1 MAVER
6 VTKVLI
12 AVHESVRDQL
22 VCDLQRE
29 GLLHVVSTEGGDNTW
44 LAELDRRLAR
54 LVEAIEQ
61 LDAVKKR
68 KSLFGSKLALS
79 RQEFERLARQ
89 KEGEKQAELLAEL
102 NRRLAELDN
111 RRKNTE
117 LEQKRL
123 RPWKELRH
131 SPADLYQLPDLT
143 VILGLFSDQTE
154 LERVREEL
162 LSLPV
167 AIELVEAGEF
177 GISAVLIAT
186 RDCDSEVTAALASAR
201 FESVDLRS
209 VREIPAR
216 VLHRLDEEIQR
227 LNKESRR
234 IEEQIAALGEDS
246 APMKVAADALLTE
259 RAREAAVS
267 GFGKTKTVAVI
278 TGWVKERDLKRLEEV
293 VEKNGHAASC
303 SIEPDP
309 GEEPPV
315 ALANS
320 RPFRPFELVLEMFSL
335 PSPREIDPTVLLAP
349 FFALFFA
356 FCLTDAGYGI
366 VVAVL
371 AWLLMRKLGRDNK
384 LLGMIFISGVVTV
397 IAGAVV
403 GGWFGDLPDRLAIP
417 AVVTLKNKL
426 MLFDPLQNPM
436 PFFVLSIGFG
446 YLHLIFGILIE
457 IFDCIRIRQYGD
469 ALLGHLPWFVMLNGF
484 LARLALGRMLS
495 VWISAA
501 LLVAILLA
509 VAAILV
515 FTRRATEN
523 IRAQWLWFALVS
535 SVLVLLTAKL
545 GALPVTVTQ
554 IRWMVL
560 AVLFVM
566 LVYAAVDLF
575 RRRRF
580 KIAAVAF
587 GIVGMIGLGL
597 ALFGVIPEL
606 IAGMLCLPFLFSA
619 PANRGLVKKFL
630 WGAYALYGA
639 TSYIG
644 VVLSYIRIMAL
655 GMVTGGIAMAI
666 NTIAWMVLP
675 IPALGVLLGVI
686 ALSFG
691 HAYNIAVNVLGAF
704 VHTLRLN
711 YVEFFPRFY
720 TGGGEPFTPLRERHQ
735 YVSLSS

>member
-6 VTKVLI
+6 VNKVLI
-12 AVHESVRDQL
+12 AVHKSVQDQL

-29 GLLHVVSTEGGDNTW
+29 GLLHVVSTESGDSPG
-44 LAELDRRLAR
+44 LAELDRRLTR
-54 LVEAIEQ
+54 LMEAIEQ
-61 LDAVKKR
+61 LDAAKK
-68 KSLFGSKLALS
+68 KKGLFGAKLVLS
-79 RQEFERLARQ
+79 RQEFERLARES
-89 KEGEKQAELLAEL
+89 KGEKRAELLAEL
-102 NRRLAELDN
+102 NRRLSELDN
-111 RRKNTE
+111 RKKSTE
-117 LEQKRL
+117 VEQKRL
-123 RPWKELRH
+123 WPWKKLRH
-131 SPADLYQLPDLT
+131 SPADLYQLPNLT

-162 LSLPV
+162 SSLPV
-167 AIELVEAGEF
+167 AVEPVETGEF
-177 GISAVLIAT
+177 GVSAALVAT
-186 RDCDSEVTAALASAR
+186 RDCGPEVTAVLASAR

-216 VLHRLDEEIQR
+216 VLDRLDEERKR
-227 LNKESRR
+227 LDEESRKV
-234 IEEQIAALGEDS
+234 EEQIAALQEDS
-246 APMKVAADALLTE
+246 VLMKVAADALLTE
-259 RAREAAVS
+259 KARETAVS
-267 GFGKTKTVAVI
+267 GFGKTRTVAVI
-278 TGWVKERDLKRLEEV
+278 TGWVKERDRKRLEEL
-293 VEKNGHAASC
+293 VEKNGHAVSC

-315 ALANS
+315 ALVNS
-320 RPFRPFELVLEMFSL
+320 RPFRPFELVLELFSL

-366 VVAVL
+366 AVAVL

-384 LLGMIFISGVVTV
+384 LLGMIFISGIVTV
-397 IAGAVV
+397 VAGAAV

-417 AVVTLKNKL
+417 VVVTLKNKL

-457 IFDCIRIRQYGD
+457 IIDCIRVRQYGD
-469 ALLGHLPWFVMLNGF
+469 ALLGQLPWFVVLNGL
-484 LARLALGRMLS
+484 LARLALGGMLS
-495 VWISAA
+495 DWLSVA
-501 LLVAILLA
+501 LLVVILVS

-515 FTRRATEN
+515 FTRRSTES
-523 IRAQWLWFALVS
+523 IRAQWLWFALLA
-535 SVLVLLTAKL
+535 SVLVFLTTKL
-545 GALPVTVTQ
+545 GALPAAFMQT
-554 IRWMVL
+554 RWLVL
-560 AVLFVM
+560 LLLFVM
-566 LVYAAVDLF
+566 VIYAAVDLL
-575 RRRRF
+575 RHGRF
-580 KIAAVAF
+580 KVLAVVS
-587 GIVGMIGLGL
+587 GIVGMIGLAL
-597 ALFGVIPEL
+597 ALVGVMSVL
-606 IAGMLCLPFLFSA
+606 VAGMLCLPFLFSA

-675 IPALGVLLGVI
+675 IPVLGVLLGVI

-720 TGGGEPFTPLRERHQ
+720 TGGGEPFTPLRERYQ
-735 YVSLSS
+735 YVSLLP